1 MRAVKR
7 LFFFLSALLIGWL
20 GAYNVPEG
28 VLSVSELE
36 KVQQKA
42 KESGKPVVFVVAIKT
57 QPET

>member
-1 MRAVKR
+1 MKR
-7 LFFFLSALLIGWL
+7 LLFFLSALLIGWL
-20 GAYNVPEG
+20 GAYEVPQG

-42 KESGKPVVFVVAIKT
+42 KESGKPVVLVLAIKT